1 MIRRALKPALSSA
14 SRLQLNAA
22 FLRSSVTRPR
32 LSQFLRPNATDA
44 QSTQDTGISTIPSPS
59 TARSEQVMS
68 STQQT
73 IPPPQVSASAVQN
86 EAAASV
92 SEVAGIPSM
101 PAPTTSDGA
110 KSQPSTMP
118 TKKSLEEESKQV
130 KLCLPMVRE
139 PKTGRPT
146 ASNFETGAFLRV
158 EWNGAWWR
166 AAVKETTE
174 TEVKVGFSTWS
185 NSHDEWLPKVSDRLR
200 IAETEEPES
209 RPPLFSPG
217 YELPVAKPFVNKGP
231 FVPKPY
237 DPEREFQKRQ
247 QRLREKIAVMQK
259 NKLGRVDPTLEEQ
272 IKAVRQ
278 VAVEAMKRDENSHLT
293 PAATPSLMP
302 RTSSQTVDPSLITSP
317 VATAESVP
325 ALTRPQPRV
334 DTRQEPRR
342 AKTVSA
348 DVGSG
353 GIPGPPPSAPSAAP
367 MVTNP
372 TVAAAIPGPPP
383 RAPSATPSSTSA
395 EAIAV
400 TIPDPPP
407 SPSGTSQKPLSPT
420 AVPTQLSGSGST
432 EVASGGIS
440 GPSASVEVQTVDAE
454 VISKSS
460 QTPAA
465 PGHVAVRWEE
475 VLSKN
480 NERYYVEIATGNTQ
494 WELPTAGWVQL
505 VHEDGARYFWHVD
518 TGTRQWTAPKV

>member
-1 MIRRALKPALSSA
+1 M
-14 SRLQLNAA
+14 
-22 FLRSSVTRPR
+22 
-32 LSQFLRPNATDA
+32 
-44 QSTQDTGISTIPSPS
+44 G
-59 TARSEQVMS
+59 ARSEQVMS

-73 IPPPQVSASAVQN
+73 IPPPPVSASAVPN
-86 EAAASV
+86 EAAARLP
-92 SEVAGIPSM
+92 EVAGIPSM

-110 KSQPSTMP
+110 KSQSSALP
-118 TKKSLEEESKQV
+118 TRKSLEEESKQV

-146 ASNFETGAFLRV
+146 ASNFETGSFLRV

-200 IAETEEPES
+200 IAETEEAES
-209 RPPLFSPG
+209 RPPLFSPA
-217 YELPVAKPFVNKGP
+217 YELPEAKPFVNKGP

-247 QRLREKIAVMQK
+247 QRLREKIAVMQR

-278 VAVEAMKRDENSHLT
+278 VAAEAKERENNSHLT
-293 PAATPSLMP
+293 PATTPSLMP
-302 RTSSQTVDPSLITSP
+302 RTSSQTVGPSFITSP

-325 ALTRPQPRV
+325 VPPPPPRV
-334 DTRQEPRR
+334 GKKKKQKR
-342 AKTVSA
+342 AKTVSTQPS
-348 DVGSG
+348 GSG
-353 GIPGPPPSAPSAAP
+353 SGMPGPPPPTPPAAP
-367 MVTNP
+367 MIRNP
-372 TVAAAIPGPPP
+372 MAPAIPGP
-383 RAPSATPSSTSA
+383 PSATPSSTGA
-395 EAIAV
+395 EANAMA
-400 TIPDPPP
+400 IPDPPL
-407 SPSGTSQKPLSPT
+407 SPSGTSQKPCTPT
-420 AVPTQLSGSGST
+420 ADPTQLSRSDST

-440 GPSASVEVQTVDAE
+440 GPSASVEVGTVDAE
-454 VISKSS
+454 AISKSS

-475 VLSKN
+475 VLSKE

-505 VHEDGARYFWHVD
+505 VHEDGARYFWHAE